1 MILYRIAREK
11 YAADLSGRGGLLSS
25 ARWHDHLPVIYTSF
39 NSATCILEKLVH
51 LLPEE
56 IHHDLMM
63 CMISV
68 DESLASEIIEI
79 EQLPSNWKHYPAPEI
94 LKRIGNAWL
103 TAKSSPLLFVP
114 SVIDPYSQ
122 NVLINPLHPGA
133 ARITV
138 EKMEPF
144 TYDERLTVHWKKK

>member
-11 YAADLSGRGGLLSS
+11 YANDLSGRGGLMSS
-25 ARWHDHLPVIYTSF
+25 ARWHDHLPVIYTSV

-56 IHHDLMM
+56 IHHDLTMS
-63 CMISV
+63 ILSV
-68 DESLASEIIEI
+68 DESLSSEMIEI
-79 EQLPSNWKHYPAPEI
+79 TQLPAIWKHYPAPDI

-103 TAKSSPLLFVP
+103 MAKSSPLLFVP

-122 NVLINPLHPGA
+122 NVLINPLHPDA
-133 ARITV
+133 VHITV
-138 EKMEPF
+138 GKVEPF
-144 TYDERLTVHWKKK
+144 TYDERLTAHWKKR